1 MAASRK
7 KRGISRD
14 VTTRSGDP
22 FWEGGRKW
30 ERNSGNTSGREAIN
44 RSLPRRSLHPVEYGR
59 SGVLRH
65 SAWRI
70 TESPTES
77 IDFSTLSG
85 ASKLPWFT
93 PIIFSPVL
101 IKPLFAFNFLSR
113 EKRKFSRSNSFAN
126 FPKFSSREETNECLL
141 RHLWF
146 MQRWRKGRYAMTITW
161 LKNFNQSDSNI
172 NVY

>member
-14 VTTRSGDP
+14 VMTRS
-22 FWEGGRKW
+22 WEGGRKW

-70 TESPTES
+70 TESPIES

-101 IKPLFAFNFLSR
+101 IKPSFAFNFLSR

-141 RHLWF
+141 RRLWF
-146 MQRWRKGRYAMTITW
+146 MQRRTLEKGKVRDDYYLI
-161 LKNFNQSDSNI
+161 KKF
-172 NVY
+172 